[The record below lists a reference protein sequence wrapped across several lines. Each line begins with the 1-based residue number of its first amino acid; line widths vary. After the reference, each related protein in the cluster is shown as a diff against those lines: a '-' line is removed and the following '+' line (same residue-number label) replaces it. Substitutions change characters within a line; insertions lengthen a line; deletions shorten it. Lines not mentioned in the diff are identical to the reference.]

1 MVAADCRKIY
11 TPREISVNHLYLT
24 VDGIINMGV
33 NNISSFKLTRSQM
46 LNDTT
51 PSIPELGATVAIQ
64 SADGSAGFI
73 LKDTGSNGI
82 YVSDPL
88 TLDVTRKY
96 ILSVISADGEKYAS
110 DTITPK
116 QTPPID
122 SLSWTLGF
130 DGASNSQVIN
140 IYTNTHDPSGNTKF
154 YRWDFTDT
162 WEHESIL
169 RSNYLIINSIPV
181 YNDDSTKHN
190 WHCWSNALSTNILV
204 GTSAGLSGDVISQ
217 AQINRIYQNDPRLD
231 VKYSI
236 LVRQYA
242 LDATAYD
249 YWSQVKQQSQ
259 SLGGL
264 FDIIPAQLKGN
275 MHNLTVPSE
284 PVYGYISAST
294 VQQQRLFISNQ
305 DLPGWKSVP
314 RTCDGVLF
322 TPDPA
327 FGQVDSIYYNIDPNF
342 SFYDKGHDAKGN
354 EAQILMPTACLDCTF
369 QGGSTIRPSFWQ

>member
-1 MVAADCRKIY
+1 
-11 TPREISVNHLYLT
+11 
-24 VDGIINMGV
+24 
-33 NNISSFKLTRSQM
+33 M

-64 SADGSAGFI
+64 SSDGSASFTM
-73 LKDTGSNGI
+73 KDTGSNGI
-82 YVSDPL
+82 YVSDAL
-88 TLDVTRKY
+88 TLDITRQY
-96 ILSVISADGEKYAS
+96 ILFVISADGEKFAS
-110 DTITPK
+110 DAITPK

-122 SLSWTLGF
+122 SLNWTLGF

-140 IYTNTHDPSGNTKF
+140 IYANTHDPSGNTQF
-154 YRWDFTDT
+154 YRWDFTET
-162 WEHESIL
+162 WEHESIH
-169 RSNYLIINSIPV
+169 RANYLIVNTHPV
-181 YNDDSTKHN
+181 YIDDSTQHN

-217 AQINRIYQNDPRLD
+217 AQINRIYQNDPRMD

-242 LDATAYD
+242 IDAAAYD
-249 YWSQVKQQSQ
+249 YWSRVQKQSQ
-259 SLGGL
+259 TLGGL

-294 VQQQRLFISNQ
+294 VEQQRLFISNQ
-305 DLPGWKSVP
+305 NLPDWKSVP
-314 RTCDGVLF
+314 TQKCNGYIF

-327 FGQVDSIYYNIDPNF
+327 LLQVSTIYYNKDPNF
-342 SFYDKGHDAKGN
+342 SFYDFGTDSNGQQT
-354 EAQILMPTACLDCTF
+354 QILMTTACLDCTF
-369 QGGSTIRPSFWQ
+369 QGGSTIKPPFWQ